1 MAITITKPIVGQNED
16 QWGTILNT
24 ALDTVVDAINGTAGT
39 VAPDH
44 TVLTLNGTDV
54 TSTAAELNI
63 LDGVTATAAELN
75 IMDGDT
81 AASTVNI
88 LGTDKVI
95 INDGGVMKQITVDAL
110 NTYVQGQAASGAFVP
125 SGAIMMWSGATS
137 NIPSGFVLCDGTNS
151 TPDLRDRFVVG
162 AGSSYAVG
170 ATGGNS
176 STTLSSAN
184 LPAHSHS
191 FSGSTSTASL
201 TGSANNIGE
210 PFGGFGTAN
219 GVFSKGSS
227 SSGGT
232 PQNTDVSTTGQLNI
246 DASHSHTFSGN
257 TSSTGSGSSFENRP
271 PYYALAYIMKT

>member
-219 GVFSKGSS
+219 GVFSKCSRS
-227 SSGGT
+227 
-232 PQNTDVSTTGQLNI
+232 
-246 DASHSHTFSGN
+246 
-257 TSSTGSGSSFENRP
+257 
-271 PYYALAYIMKT
+271 